1 MQYGVLM
8 NILMQNSINR
18 YTCTFH
24 PLFQAQAY
32 LLLRCVVPAIFF
44 TLNQTTSCSFTINR
58 IVPNA
63 SQNYFN
69 SNTSMNRQKSVVNC
83 ELVHEYKQCVHVP
96 YISIVY
102 IYTYLNMVYMY
113 TNIIYI
119 YIYIKYGITKQI
131 KAMTEEDSP
140 FSFFTVY
147 YSKSA
152 DKSQVHGKIMSSCNI
167 NKILHLTTLNYS
179 MLQQSCPQATV
190 TPPPPI
196 PIYFSKN
203 KKDIP
208 L

>member
-1 MQYGVLM
+1 MQYGVQM
-8 NILMQNSINR
+8 NILMQISINR
-18 YTCTFH
+18 HTFH

-58 IVPNA
+58 IVPYA
-63 SQNYFN
+63 LQNYFN

-83 ELVHEYKQCVHVP
+83 ELVHVYKQCVHVL
-96 YISIVY
+96 YITIVY
-102 IYTYLNMVYMY
+102 IYTYLIMVYMY

-119 YIYIKYGITKQI
+119 YIKYGITKQI
-131 KAMTEEDSP
+131 NAMTEEDSL
-140 FSFFTVY
+140 FSFFTVN

-152 DKSQVHGKIMSSCNI
+152 DTSQVRGKIMSSCNI

-190 TPPPPI
+190 TPPPPPHSNI
-196 PIYFSKN
+196 FQQK
-203 KKDIP
+203 
-208 L
+208 